1 MRKVLIL
8 HHLLA
13 GEHIAKGTIEQQ
25 TPNKL
30 LSVFLHAEITCLKLL
45 LWQEGK
51 DKDWT

>member
-13 GEHIAKGTIEQQ
+13 DEHIAKGTIEQQ